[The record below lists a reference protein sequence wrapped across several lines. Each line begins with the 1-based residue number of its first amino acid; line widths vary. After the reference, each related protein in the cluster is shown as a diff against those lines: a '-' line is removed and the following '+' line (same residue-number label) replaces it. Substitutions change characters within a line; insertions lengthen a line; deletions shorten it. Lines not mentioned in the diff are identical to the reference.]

1 MGITRS
7 SKRKHRA
14 TGGRMPIHRK
24 KRKYE
29 MGRQPSMTKLGDQ
42 KVVNVRGRGSGYK
55 YRALKLNEGNFMWIS
70 EGVSRKCKILEVLYN
85 SSNNELVRTQTLVKN
100 CIVSVD
106 STPFKYYW
114 HINYQ
119 EVKVNRMPEI
129 KDLVA
134 KKKLDDKKN
143 KKQKTHPHKDNLDKL
158 NHFFELLN
166 KGKLYACITSRP
178 GQVGKADGYLL
189 EGKELEFY
197 LKKLEKKNK

>member
-1 MGITRS
+1 M
-7 SKRKHRA
+7 
-14 TGGRMPIHRK
+14 
-24 KRKYE
+24 
-29 MGRQPSMTKLGDQ
+29 
-42 KVVNVRGRGSGYK
+42 
-55 YRALKLNEGNFMWIS
+55 
-70 EGVSRKCKILEVLYN
+70 
-85 SSNNELVRTQTLVKN
+85 VRTQTLVKN

-143 KKQKTHPHKDNLDKL
+143 KKQKAHPHKDNLDKL

-166 KGKLYACITSRP
+166 KGKLYAGVDRKYESKTKKFYFLILPKTGHLRI
-178 GQVGKADGYLL
+178 QVDIYFFISKNLQ
-189 EGKELEFY
+189 
-197 LKKLEKKNK
+197 KLHQI

>member
-7 SKRKHRA
+7 SKVKHRA

-24 KRKYE
+24 KRKFE
-29 MGRQPSMTKLGDQ
+29 MGRQPAMTKVGEQ
-42 KVVNVRGRGSGYK
+42 KVVKVRGRGSGYK
-55 YRALKLNEGNFMWIS
+55 YRALKLSEGNFMWIS
-70 EGVSRKCKILEVLYN
+70 EGVSRKCKILDVLYN
-85 SSNNELVRTQTLVKN
+85 ASNNELVRTQTLVKN
-100 CIVSVD
+100 CIVAVD

-114 HINYQ
+114 YINYTDVRVNRLP
-119 EVKVNRMPEI
+119 EVKEP
-129 KDLVA
+129 
-134 KKKLDDKKN
+134 KLKEQLDQKKN
-143 KKQKTHPHKDNLDKL
+143 KKQKEHPNKKNLDKL